1 MTAISGVYFHGLDD
15 IVKKYN
21 NTVQFIEQSNEANW
35 CYIWFL
41 CWIQGWF

>member
-35 CYIWFL
+35 FYIWLL